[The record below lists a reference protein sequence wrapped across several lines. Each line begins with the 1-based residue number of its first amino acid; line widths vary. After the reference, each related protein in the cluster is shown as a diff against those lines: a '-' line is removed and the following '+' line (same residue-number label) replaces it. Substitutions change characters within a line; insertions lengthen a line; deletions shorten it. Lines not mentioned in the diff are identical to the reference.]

1 MLLLY
6 FVIVIFIVIVEAI
19 TIITIVIVIVIIIV
33 TVTVICIVIIVV
45 KVVVVDIVI
54 VIVIIA
60 LISLIALI
68 ALIALIVLIALI
80 ALILMCSWLKLI
92 KQAFVFAASSME
104 EEVELPPDVGDI
116 LLPLAVEEDE
126 CCDVAAAPPAVG
138 SATLSQAAE
147 EGGDCLL
154 PPAVGEEDCDC
165 FLPPAVDEECDDLVL
180 PGDDCYNDL
189 PGDVGLARAQRDL
202 SQFGPPVGVMEIFC
216 PPRLNAVAAE
226 YRLRPGPSIDL
237 LSGFDLS
244 LPSTRAEVAYI
255 QSRLKPRFLLTC
267 APCKLY
273 SQLQA
278 MWNVAKVPPEVMR
291 YRKQKADELFNF
303 GLESLE
309 RQEQWSGLGLHE
321 HPAGATSWRDIDLNI
336 SRFFLIGYACTVFD
350 FVCKDV
356 LTLKDCLC
364 ESGLV

>member
-1 MLLLY
+1 M
-6 FVIVIFIVIVEAI
+6 F
-19 TIITIVIVIVIIIV
+19 
-33 TVTVICIVIIVV
+33 
-45 KVVVVDIVI
+45 
-54 VIVIIA
+54 
-60 LISLIALI
+60 
-68 ALIALIVLIALI
+68 
-80 ALILMCSWLKLI
+80 SWLKLI
-92 KQAFVFAASSME
+92 KQAFVSAASSME

-154 PPAVGEEDCDC
+154 PPAVGEEDGDCDC

-189 PGDVGLARAQRDL
+189 PGDVGLARAQRVL
-202 SQFGPPVGVMEIFC
+202 SQFGPPVDVMEIFC

-350 FVCKDV
+350 FCLQGCVDPEGLPVRKRTRLMSNCKPILEHFCMLCRPCDTTRPGVDHRPCWGSVCGIKRSEHCQVYPPKFCCALMSIVAKV
-356 LTLKDCLC
+356 LLH
-364 ESGLV
+364 